1 MYLICIYIYIKC
13 MHYNVCIIKC
23 MHKMYVLYI
32 TYGGLTQNDLSDTIC
47 MTLIRFLYDSTNLK
61 V

>member
-1 MYLICIYIYIKC
+1 
-13 MHYNVCIIKC
+13 

-32 TYGGLTQNDLSDTIC
+32 TYGGLTRNDLSDTIC

>member
-1 MYLICIYIYIKC
+1 
-13 MHYNVCIIKC
+13 